1 VRARQPL
8 RSRSPE
14 GARRTHAGRLIGA
27 VVLTLLLATAWPAA
41 AQQWKIYLV
50 GKVEPIVADLYVE
63 ETPWILFHDDQSIYV
78 FAVGCNRVERVERDG
93 VALPPPAC
101 PIERLPTMTQLIYFR
116 LVELEG
122 ARFDATFAK
131 LTEQTRQLEA
141 AQNVQTATG
150 LAAQQGVSPEAV
162 RATQERLAQTADLVQ
177 QQINV
182 TLAEV
187 QTSSRRIGLL
197 IDAAKSF
204 PPSEKRR
211 FFFAPR

>member
-1 VRARQPL
+1 
-8 RSRSPE
+8 
-14 GARRTHAGRLIGA
+14 
-27 VVLTLLLATAWPAA
+27 
-41 AQQWKIYLV
+41 
-50 GKVEPIVADLYVE
+50 
-63 ETPWILFHDDQSIYV
+63 
-78 FAVGCNRVERVERDG
+78 
-93 VALPPPAC
+93 
-101 PIERLPTMTQLIYFR
+101 MTQLIYFR

-197 IDAAKSF
+197 VDTARSF